1 MSWPGAPV
9 MPMTVPGCWVGAG
22 AGAGGATGAGVTS
35 GTGSGAAGVA
45 GSSTCEASGMD
56 DVDEDDVEVELDAL
70 DEVKEVVSSVSVG
83 STGVVHPES
92 VSIPE
97 ARRARAVREFM
108 GESFGRCSGRGT
120 ARL

>member
-1 MSWPGAPV
+1 
-9 MPMTVPGCWVGAG
+9 
-22 AGAGGATGAGVTS
+22 
-35 GTGSGAAGVA
+35 
-45 GSSTCEASGMD
+45 MD

-108 GESFGRCSGRGT
+108 GGEEQLACDPSSLTSVSCGLASGNQSAPCPQPQGDTPTCNNGT
-120 ARL
+120 